1 MNSSEAQRLKLQ
13 GRKFTESK
21 QDGKAF
27 LSYRQSLTLNPNDPE
42 TCNWLGITLD
52 NMGAYEAA
60 IENYTRAINLDPNYE
75 KALYNRGMAYVQT
88 EDYQAA
94 IDDFTEV
101 INLDSE
107 FSGRAKLQIKWA
119 RESQGYDIREYRD
132 GEEGIILGTFNTDSA
147 STPEDKIGNDSNR
160 SVE

>member
-1 MNSSEAQRLKLQ
+1 MNFSEAQRLKLQ

-27 LSYRQSLTLNPNDPE
+27 LSYRQSLTLNPDDPE

-60 IENYTRAINLDPNYE
+60 IENYTRAIKLDPNYE
-75 KALYNRGMAYVQT
+75 KALYNRGMSYIQT
-88 EDYQAA
+88 ENYQAA
-94 IDDFTEV
+94 INDFTEV

-119 RESQGYDIREYRD
+119 RESQGYDIREYREGD
-132 GEEGIILGTFNTDSA
+132 DGIIVMIPNTDSLV
-147 STPEDKIGNDSNR
+147 TLEEKIDNDM
-160 SVE
+160 VK

>member
-27 LSYRQSLTLNPNDPE
+27 LSYRQSLTLNPDDPE

-60 IENYTRAINLDPNYE
+60 IENYTRAIKLDPNYE
-75 KALYNRGMAYVQT
+75 KALYNRGMSYIQT
-88 EDYQAA
+88 ENYQAA

-101 INLDSE
+101 INLGSE

-132 GEEGIILGTFNTDSA
+132 GNEGIIVVGSNTDSLPNLEQQA
-147 STPEDKIGNDSNR
+147 NKDPDKSDT
-160 SVE
+160 